1 MPYYPN
7 FNSVRA
13 VNGGQITNTGT
24 SPVNLAITQTQY
36 GVLAGGPGVLSTN
49 GTITL
54 NGVNVTA
61 SDPSYV
67 VNPISGP
74 RGIAA
79 EGAGAVVNVTNFN
92 INLSHAGST
101 SDQNGTG
108 LRAVH
113 NNGILT
119 ATDGTVTMTGNW
131 NHGIVASGGIVDT
144 NATVVVNG
152 GTAAGQ
158 AYGAFAIGEPVS
170 QFGPSTIF
178 LRPGSSITNRAPDHG
193 IGLYSLNFP
202 QGLSI
207 IDSYATVRTDGA
219 VAGYGAI
226 AQGGGIIRLHDGSVT
241 TTGTG
246 ERNHGLYTFDRGL
259 IVADAAFGEVRTSG
273 PTSHGALAQSGVIQ
287 LNETTIVT
295 TGAGSHG
302 ILAEP
307 SGGQGGRVYP
317 TGATDPNPVA
327 TGDVTVIFNGS
338 ATASGLGSHGI
349 FARPTTFGNAY
360 VETRGAVLGGWGV
373 DATTGLTAAGIRFD
387 AVNGLARVAAGSTVG
402 ALSDLA
408 ISGTTTGVGSEIENA
423 GTVTGFVQFGGGDN
437 SFLNNGTFNLRHF
450 ADTNGGGVRDTLR
463 VAIADLGTGPNNS
476 FTNNGTLALPAV
488 TGATTLDS
496 TGQYLP
502 QGNDVECHGARWAR
516 AGPDRRYLQLRQQRR
531 HRPSGEPRAG

>member
-1 MPYYPN
+1 M
-7 FNSVRA
+7 
-13 VNGGQITNTGT
+13 
-24 SPVNLAITQTQY
+24 
-36 GVLAGGPGVLSTN
+36 LSTN

-61 SDPSYV
+61 SDPTYTV
-67 VNPISGP
+67 DPASGP
-74 RGIAA
+74 RGLAA

-113 NNGILT
+113 NNGVLT

-226 AQGGGIIRLHDGSVT
+226 AQGGGIIR
-241 TTGTG
+241 
-246 ERNHGLYTFDRGL
+246 
-259 IVADAAFGEVRTSG
+259 
-273 PTSHGALAQSGVIQ
+273 
-287 LNETTIVT
+287 
-295 TGAGSHG
+295 
-302 ILAEP
+302 
-307 SGGQGGRVYP
+307 
-317 TGATDPNPVA
+317 
-327 TGDVTVIFNGS
+327 
-338 ATASGLGSHGI
+338 
-349 FARPTTFGNAY
+349 
-360 VETRGAVLGGWGV
+360 
-373 DATTGLTAAGIRFD
+373 
-387 AVNGLARVAAGSTVG
+387 
-402 ALSDLA
+402 
-408 ISGTTTGVGSEIENA
+408 
-423 GTVTGFVQFGGGDN
+423 
-437 SFLNNGTFNLRHF
+437 
-450 ADTNGGGVRDTLR
+450 
-463 VAIADLGTGPNNS
+463 
-476 FTNNGTLALPAV
+476 PA
-488 TGATTLDS
+488 
-496 TGQYLP
+496 
-502 QGNDVECHGARWAR
+502 
-516 AGPDRRYLQLRQQRR
+516 
-531 HRPSGEPRAG
+531 